1 MTKRESYLQPPSNA
15 GSKAKNDASAL
26 ERFMDR
32 IVAKY
37 PHLKVKE
44 PMVRTAKG
52 GANVARPRGA
62 ARSSK

>member
-1 MTKRESYLQPPSNA
+1 MTKRESYLQPPSHTL
-15 GSKAKNDASAL
+15 SEAKNDASSL

-44 PMVRTAKG
+44 PMVQTAKSG
-52 GANVARPRGA
+52 VSVARPRGTS
-62 ARSSK
+62 RSSK